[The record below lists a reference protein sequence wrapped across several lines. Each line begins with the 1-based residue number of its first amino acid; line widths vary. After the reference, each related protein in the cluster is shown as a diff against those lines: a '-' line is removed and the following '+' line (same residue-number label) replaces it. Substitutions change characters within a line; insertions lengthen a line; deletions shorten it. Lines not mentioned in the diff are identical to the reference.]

1 MKTAVVLVGRHEVT
15 KDRYEPVVKALQDNG
30 WENVIFYEPDWQIN
44 SVERLVSDFIASLPE
59 GKEPLTLLGFSL
71 GAMIALIGASRITV
85 ENLIL
90 CSPSGYFAEY
100 DVTLTEDDRAWA
112 NENLKDFRNFSAT
125 SVINKTKVRRGI
137 IIAGQTELEQWPDF
151 KQWINDLKSQTNWKY
166 IELPETGHEI
176 EAPAYQETIKKII
189 HTIAR

>member
-1 MKTAVVLVGRHEVT
+1 MKTAIVLAGRHEVT
-15 KDRYEPVVKALQDNG
+15 KDQYQPIVKEFQENG
-30 WENVIFYEPDWQIN
+30 WENVIFYEPNWQTN
-44 SVERLVSDFIASLPE
+44 SVERLVSDFIAGLPE

-71 GAMIALIGASRITV
+71 GAMIALISASRITV

-90 CSPSGYFAEY
+90 CSPSGYFSEY
-100 DVTLTEDDRAWA
+100 DVALTEDDRVWA
-112 NENLKDFRNFSAT
+112 NENLKDFQNFSAT
-125 SVINKTKVRRGI
+125 NVASNAKVSRGV

-151 KQWINDLKSQTNWKY
+151 SQWINDLKSQTNWKY

-189 HTIAR
+189 HTIA